1 VVCVDKLQG
10 CKHYF
15 QGAQHD
21 GGAID
26 LIIVDLLE
34 GLHVPSLSA
43 PSHEILHWNMAN
55 KFFLDCLFSFYTS
68 FLHDDD
74 ALLVFY

>member
-1 VVCVDKLQG
+1 M
-10 CKHYF
+10 
-15 QGAQHD
+15 
-21 GGAID
+21 
-26 LIIVDLLE
+26 
-34 GLHVPSLSA
+34 SA